1 MSDAVRRVF
10 KEELEEER
18 KAGRQEVLCAL
29 VKDGFLSASEAAKRL
44 NITESEFLKLSGQYI
59 AH

>member
-1 MSDAVRRVF
+1 MICFSPAIKEAGIMSDAVRRVF

-29 VKDGFLSASEAAKRL
+29 GSVDK
-44 NITESEFLKLSGQYI
+44 
-59 AH
+59 

>member
-44 NITESEFLKLSGQYI
+44 NVTEM
-59 AH
+59 

>member
-18 KAGRQEVLCAL
+18 KAGQKEGRQE
-29 VKDGFLSASEAAKRL
+29 GRQERSEEIYGRMIAA
-44 NITESEFLKLSGQYI
+44 NIPEEQARAI
-59 AH
+59 AFG